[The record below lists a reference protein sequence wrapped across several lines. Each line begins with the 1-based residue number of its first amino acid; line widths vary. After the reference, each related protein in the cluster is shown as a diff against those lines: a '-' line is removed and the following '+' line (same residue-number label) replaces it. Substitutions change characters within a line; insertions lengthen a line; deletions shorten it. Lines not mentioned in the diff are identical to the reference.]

1 MPSICFHR
9 CKRWL
14 SEAALLLIVAFAL
27 PTFATAADAYQKSLA
42 SEASLIEYFVDNEA
56 WEPPEDVKAAVRAA
70 SKGDLSNTIIR
81 VLFTRL
87 SLQNI
92 VVVKSSVD
100 SGAKY
105 GVFASRIPRIGEIG
119 FRGLSAAQIQQI
131 RPFIRSRVGLPFV
144 GEEVERD
151 RDAIRR
157 KLFERGYRLAEVGPP
172 QATQNIS
179 GDLKLVFPVSLNTP
193 CRIAE
198 VRTEPDEGVFDY
210 FTTPI
215 ELGSLCDRAAIE
227 DILERQRTR
236 LLSEGY
242 LASEVNLL
250 GMDVTD
256 DAQRASVRLNLLRGP
271 RTRIEII
278 NRQTGNISDALT
290 EFQEKISAYD
300 VISLSDEELRADVRR
315 IFVNRG
321 FATAVVTGPTRV
333 TESNGDAVV
342 RFYVQAGPLVVV
354 GDVTFIGELPIPK
367 QQVLD
372 RLELLP
378 SFFSGA
384 VPYVEESLARYRE
397 KLAILYLEE
406 GFADVKVAD
415 PVTAFSQDGRS
426 VKLTFEVKPGLRSV
440 LRDVTILGRPADF
453 NLTKNFQERILQPGQ
468 PVNAQKLKSLEDEV
482 RIELMNSGYA
492 YAQIDVTA
500 KALPP
505 AGEIKPI
512 QVTVDI
518 NSGPLVR
525 VGKIYAEGDSFGK
538 QERIIA
544 ESGIKSGDLF
554 TPDALEIGRSRI
566 LKHDLFD
573 SVLIEPL
580 SSDALGRREAVL
592 DLVIRLSAKRSYS
605 LGLSPSYGTRSGYRF
620 NVDFAKNNLTADGL
634 RFTSTLTLSQEKLQN
649 SVLSNQRIMGRK
661 LTVGLLEPLLRI
673 GNLLTPL
680 DWSAVSGIE
689 VSAQALSDRY
699 FETYETGFAWR
710 PSFFSSS
717 WTFQSKLLH
726 EWSKAF
732 GLDIKPLEAL
742 ERPTVTIREFVLAA
756 ALDTRNSLEWPTTG
770 VILDVHSNHARF
782 GLGSNVQYDRY
793 SVDTGWFFP
802 IYKRFSGALNI
813 GGLKISDVINA
824 QAEALTAPGSRRATL
839 AGRAIVRGFPEASS
853 AVTPGPLLW
862 LNYVPPS
869 ANPALICQPTL
880 RPIGATNVLYV
891 KSEVR
896 FRSPWLEDSLGFAG
910 FIDSGAAFFTG
921 SELSALQGRL
931 KGGEGGLDV
940 GSVDQCALQSAQ
952 VIGDNPIKVL
962 APDGL
967 KEYYKNS
974 YISTGLGI
982 RYIIS
987 NFASI
992 NVDVGFPLQEPSD
1005 RAGGGACLSPADV
1018 TGTSESPQCVKRS
1031 STSKLFGLFPVPGAY
1046 HLGIGA
1052 NF

>member
-1 MPSICFHR
+1 MPSFFSHR
-9 CKRWL
+9 YACWAV
-14 SEAALLLIVAFAL
+14 EATLLLFFGFVANCFAH
-27 PTFATAADAYQKSLA
+27 AADSNQGQRP
-42 SEASLIEYFVDNEA
+42 SEVPSIEFFVDDKA
-56 WEPPEDVKAAVRAA
+56 WEPPDDVKAAIRSAKPV
-70 SKGDLSNTIIR
+70 DFSNTVIR
-81 VLFTRL
+81 VLFNKQ

-92 VVVKSSVD
+92 VVWKSTTD

-105 GVFASRIPRIGEIG
+105 EVRANRLPRVGEIG
-119 FRGLSAAQIQQI
+119 FRGLSASQMQQI

-144 GEEVERD
+144 NEEVERD
-151 RDAIRR
+151 RDAIRN
-157 KLFERGYRLAEVGPP
+157 KLFERGYRLAEVGTP
-172 QATQNIS
+172 QATQSIS

-250 GMDVTD
+250 GMEVTD
-256 DAQRASVRLNLLRGP
+256 DAQRASVRLSLLRGP

-315 IFVNRG
+315 MFVNRG
-321 FATAVVTGPTRV
+321 FATTVVTGPTRV

-342 RFYVQAGPLVVV
+342 RFYVQTGPLVIV
-354 GDVTFIGELPIPK
+354 GDVNFIGELPIPK
-367 QQVLD
+367 QQVLE

-378 SFFSGA
+378 TFFSGA

-406 GFADVKVAD
+406 GFADVRVGD
-415 PVTAFSQDGRS
+415 PVTTFSLDGRS
-426 VKLTFEVKPGLRSV
+426 VKLTFDVKPGLRSV

-492 YAQIDVTA
+492 YAQIDVNA
-500 KALPP
+500 KALQP

-525 VGKIYAEGDSFGK
+525 VGRIYAEGDSFGK
-538 QERIIA
+538 QERIIL
-544 ESGIKSGDLF
+544 ESGIRSGDLF
-554 TPDALEIGRSRI
+554 TPDALERGRSRI

-580 SSDALGRREAVL
+580 SSDALARRDAVL

-673 GNLLTPL
+673 GNLVTPL

-699 FETYETGFAWR
+699 FETYETGFSWR

-717 WTFQSKLLH
+717 WTFQSKLVH
-726 EWSKAF
+726 EWSMAF

-742 ERPTVTIREFVLAA
+742 ERPTVTIREYVLAA
-756 ALDTRNSLEWPTTG
+756 ALDTRNSLEWPTRG

-782 GLGSNVQYDRY
+782 GLSSNVQYDRY

-802 IYKRFSGALNI
+802 IFKRLSGALNI

-862 LNYVPPS
+862 LNYVPPV

-880 RPIGATNVLYV
+880 RPIGATNVLYL
-891 KSEVR
+891 KSELR
-896 FRSPWLEDSLGFAG
+896 LRSPWLDDSLGFAG

-921 SELSALQGRL
+921 SELSALQARL

-940 GSVDQCALQSAQ
+940 GSVDQCALKSAQ

-962 APDGL
+962 ARDGL

-974 YISTGLGI
+974 YISTGLGL

-992 NVDVGFPLQEPSD
+992 NVDVGFPLQEPAD
-1005 RAGGGACLSPADV
+1005 RALGGACLSPADV
-1018 TGTSESPQCVKRS
+1018 TGTSESPQCVKRG